1 LKFNYSF
8 PILFLLITFLIYSC
22 TDEPSSLGIEL
33 IGSENISAK
42 IFDTAVDTAQQ
53 SSSFFKK
60 VIPLGATDW
69 ILIGRYQDI
78 EASTLM
84 KFVFGLPDS
93 LKEDLIDGNINVLDS
108 WVILTNRYIY
118 TDSNATMNFT
128 VHKVNS
134 SWSSSSFTV
143 DSLANLNYEPT
154 DASSQFTI
162 TDTLYTFHLDTALT
176 LSWMKYTADNT
187 LESNYG
193 IYLDPT
199 LSSNKVVGFQAFT
212 AISSEAAKL
221 FVVIEKPGVYVDT
234 INGFVSADISI
245 VDRPNLPTLPAGLIS
260 VQSSVAIN
268 SKLTFNLDQIPVSLV
283 INKAELFIT
292 PDTVSSVKGSS
303 FSNSLRV
310 TYLSDADSLNTQGN
324 PIFLTLKE
332 NKYTGDITSFVRN
345 WISTKENNGILIEA
359 GSPTSGLE
367 LFALK
372 GSDYFEFSERP
383 RLRITYTVK

>member
-1 LKFNYSF
+1 MKFNYSF
-8 PILFLLITFLIYSC
+8 PILFLLISFLLSSC
-22 TDEPSSLGIEL
+22 TDEPSSLGVEL

-60 VIPLGATDW
+60 VIALGSTDW

-118 TDSNATMNFT
+118 TDSMATMNFT

-143 DSLANLNYEPT
+143 DSLANLNYEPE

-162 TDTLYTFHLDTALT
+162 TDTLYTFHLDSALP

-292 PDTVSSVKGSS
+292 PDSISSVKGSS

-310 TYLSDADSLNTQGN
+310 TYLSYADSLNTQGN

>member
-8 PILFLLITFLIYSC
+8 PILFLFITILFSSC

-42 IFDTAVDTAQQ
+42 IFDTAVDSAQQ

-60 VIPLGATDW
+60 VISLGSTDW

-118 TDSNATMNFT
+118 TDSMATMNFT

-143 DSLANLNYEPT
+143 DSLANLNYEPE

-162 TDTLYTFHLDTALT
+162 SDTLYTFHLDGALP
-176 LSWMKYTADNT
+176 LGWMKYTADNT
-187 LESNYG
+187 VESNYG

-199 LSSNKVVGFQAFT
+199 DASNKVIGFQAFT
-212 AISSEAAKL
+212 SISSEAAKL

-234 INGFVSADISI
+234 INGFISTDISI
-245 VDRPNLPTLPAGLIS
+245 VDRPNLPALPAGLIS

-292 PDTVSSVKGSS
+292 PDTISSVKGSS
-303 FSNSLRV
+303 FSNSLRLA
-310 TYLSDADSLNTQGN
+310 YLSYADSLNTQGN

-359 GSPTSGLE
+359 GSPTAGLE

>member
-8 PILFLLITFLIYSC
+8 PILFLLITFLLYSC

-118 TDSNATMNFT
+118 TDSMATMNFT

-310 TYLSDADSLNTQGN
+310 TYLSYADSLNTQGN